1 MIERI
6 KNKLRSRSGASL
18 MFALLLFL
26 VCAVISSVVLAAG
39 TAASGR
45 MSETAANDQRYFSV
59 TSAAELLRDL
69 FDGVTVCVVEADD
82 GKIYV
87 FEGAMAYEVNESYIE
102 QLKSDSNADSI
113 DPDDPSAPT
122 FSSLP
127 MEAAYMCAESE
138 DLTPVTSRF
147 SISYSGEGYESLA
160 VKVVDNLQPVD
171 GTITFTVSNDLGND
185 TDDGVTDVSDDG
197 TTGEATGTIYTLR
210 LSLSADIL
218 HNEYYPDGT
227 VVSTSG
233 GDEADDGESGGDDT
247 DDEATGDAGK
257 IVVTSYTWRVNS
269 IQTVG
274 AIP

>member
-160 VKVVDNLQPVD
+160 VKVVEKLQPVN
-171 GTITFTVSNDLGND
+171 GTVTFTVSNALG
-185 TDDGVTDVSDDG
+185 GGADDG
-197 TTGEATGTIYTLR
+197 TTYTLR